1 VQHTKTYALPVQQVR
16 YRYLIELFNYRNK
29 LSPVTVRYLPGNYPP
44 YRYLKVRYKYLTYE
58 ADAHL
63 NRSNFG
69 KVLPHGTTQGP
80 TAFHFLFC
88 MVKKRVTEERDKN
101 VENFVGDVNPSPK
114 CFNNL

>member
-1 VQHTKTYALPVQQVR
+1 MKHTKTYALPVQYGNAGTKYQQ
-16 YRYLIELFNYRNK
+16 L
-29 LSPVTVRYLPGNYPP
+29 RYLPGNYPA
-44 YRYLKVRYKYLTYE
+44 YLYLKVRYKYLTYE

-69 KVLPHGTTQGP
+69 KVLPHRATQGP